1 MADTIKN
8 IKLGD
13 VAYPIEDVT
22 ARAAASEAKSTANSA
37 ESTANSAE
45 STANSA
51 LTAVSSKVGAKYE
64 RATSTLVLE

>member
-13 VAYPIEDVT
+13 VTYPIEDVT
-22 ARAAASEAKSTANSA
+22 ARATASEAKSAADSA
-37 ESTANSAE
+37 EN
-45 STANSA
+45 TANSA

-64 RATSTLVLE
+64 SDTNTLVLE